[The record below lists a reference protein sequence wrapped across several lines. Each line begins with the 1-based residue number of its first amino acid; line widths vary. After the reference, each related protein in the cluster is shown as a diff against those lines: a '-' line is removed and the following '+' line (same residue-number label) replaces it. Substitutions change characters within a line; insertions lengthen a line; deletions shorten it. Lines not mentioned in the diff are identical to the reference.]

1 MKKEEIIN
9 NVTENDKT
17 NENSTLM
24 KHKNPGVYKQGS
36 IDEWLGRN
44 FEFNHVNTENEKS
57 SLPCPTE
64 GCICCTF
71 SRIFD
76 KYRPKTRSRMLSR

>member
-36 IDEWLGRN
+36 ID
-44 FEFNHVNTENEKS
+44 
-57 SLPCPTE
+57 
-64 GCICCTF
+64 
-71 SRIFD
+71 
-76 KYRPKTRSRMLSR
+76 